1 MKSHWS
7 NKIVVLSWPFN
18 KGGEKTIFILARCEL
33 VHISQWIDIF
43 GHVCMHK
50 VFLRIRSR
58 TMPGGIHTTSL
69 WPPKFPS
76 AKQEVVVFFLGLP
89 FFFWQYYSISSIICE
104 WLFCR
109 TTMVTWK
116 DWKYGGL
123 LGKTTFSPS
132 SNVCSLKIINTNF
145 LPIIKSFRLSFW
157 FDYFEIVILKWQFLD
172 NNETIFEYLE
182 MIFEL
187 YYYDIVILRW

>member
-1 MKSHWS
+1 MDWYFWPCLHAQG
-7 NKIVVLSWPFN
+7 LSKN
-18 KGGEKTIFILARCEL
+18 SVKNYARWNTHNFTVATQISKCEARSSGL
-33 VHISQWIDIF
+33 FS
-43 GHVCMHK
+43 
-50 VFLRIRSR
+50 RI
-58 TMPGGIHTTSL
+58 TL
-69 WPPKFPS
+69 
-76 AKQEVVVFFLGLP
+76 

-145 LPIIKSFRLSFW
+145 LPIIKPFRLSFW